1 MKRRRLRMNN
11 TNGILVVSF
20 GSSYEE
26 TRKKSIDQ
34 LEKEIQEAYP
44 EFSLYR
50 AFTSLRIIKGLKEKG
65 TQIDDVEEA
74 LEKMRGDGIKKVI
87 VQPTFMIRGLEY
99 EKMCKSI
106 EKYKQDFKALY
117 IGAPLLTSVEDYFE
131 VIEIIANEV
140 NKIQEDEVILCMGH
154 GVEHFMSVS
163 YAALDYMF
171 KDRGYEN
178 FYVATIDAFPRLEDV
193 MKHFDKKGYKRV
205 RILPFMLVA
214 GHHVQKSVMEQ
225 VQGSWKVELESAG
238 YKVECVFKGLGEYQK
253 IRNLYRKHIQV
264 WIDKL

>member
-1 MKRRRLRMNN
+1 MNDK
-11 TNGILVVSF
+11 NGILVVSF

-50 AFTSLRIIKGLKEKG
+50 AFTSPRIIKGLREKG
-65 TQIDDVEEA
+65 IQINDVEEA
-74 LEKMRGDGIKKVI
+74 LETMRGDGIKRVI

-106 EKYKQDFKALY
+106 DKHRKGFEALY
-117 IGAPLLTSVEDYFE
+117 IGEPLLTSVEDYFE
-131 VIEIIANEV
+131 VIEVVVNEV
-140 NKIQEDEVILCMGH
+140 NKMQEDEVILCMGH

-178 FYVATIDAFPRLEDV
+178 IYVATIDAFPRLEDV

-214 GHHVQKSVMEQ
+214 GHHIRKSVMEQ
-225 VQGSWKVELESAG
+225 VEGSWKVQLESAG
-238 YKVECVFKGLGEYQK
+238 YEVECVFKGLGEYQK
-253 IRNLYRKHIQV
+253 IRDIYRKHIQV
-264 WIDKL
+264 LIDAL

>member
-1 MKRRRLRMNN
+1 MNDK
-11 TNGILVVSF
+11 NGILVVSF

-50 AFTSLRIIKGLKEKG
+50 AFTSPRIIKGLKEKG
-65 TQIDDVEEA
+65 IQINDIEEA
-74 LEKMRGDGIKKVI
+74 LEKMRGDGIKRVI

-106 EKYKQDFKALY
+106 DRHRQGFEALY
-117 IGAPLLTSVEDYFE
+117 IGEPLLTSVEDYFE
-131 VIEIIANEV
+131 VIEVIVDEV

-171 KDRGYEN
+171 KDRGHEN
-178 FYVATIDAFPRLEDV
+178 IYVATIDAFPRLEDV
-193 MKHFDKKGYKRV
+193 MKHFDKKGYKHV
-205 RILPFMLVA
+205 RIIPFMLVA
-214 GHHVQKSVMEQ
+214 GHHVRKSMMEQ
-225 VQGSWKVELESAG
+225 VEESWKVQLENAG
-238 YKVECVFKGLGEYQK
+238 YEVECVFKGLGEYQK
-253 IRNLYRKHIQV
+253 IRDLYRKHIQV
-264 WIDKL
+264 LIDAL